1 MSYTICKLTVIYI
14 LQVSSRLRP
23 GGQFIS
29 TTIDSRALAKKL
41 SESVFAAD
49 DSPLLAYTRAA
60 AATTATAAT
69 ASGRGECTFEGYV
82 AHCRR
87 EHIPHHVSF
96 TNALGDT
103 LLRISFDADSG
114 WERLLSTSRTSR
126 TSNSTSHNGCDG
138 SNSNGSE
145 DSGFGIRYTFSLFDK
160 PPTGDE
166 SADQAAVNAPE
177 YIVPLGPAFYAR
189 AAEVGL

>member
-1 MSYTICKLTVIYI
+1 M
-14 LQVSSRLRP
+14 SSRLRP

-29 TTIDSRALAKKL
+29 TTIDSRALAERL

-49 DSPLLAYTRAA
+49 DSPLLEYTRAA
-60 AATTATAAT
+60 AATTTGGVGDGGGAAA
-69 ASGRGECTFEGYV
+69 ASASERGECTFEGYV

-87 EHIPHHVSF
+87 EHIPHHMSF

-114 WERLLSTSRTSR
+114 WERLLSTSH
-126 TSNSTSHNGCDG
+126 TSNITNHNGNNNNN
-138 SNSNGSE
+138 NSNGSGE
-145 DSGFGIRYTFSLFDK
+145 DKGFGIRYTFSLFDK

-166 SADQAAVNAPE
+166 GEDQAAVNAPE
-177 YIVPLGPAFYAR
+177 YIVPLGPALYAL
-189 AAEVGL
+189 AAEVRLLSPPYSN